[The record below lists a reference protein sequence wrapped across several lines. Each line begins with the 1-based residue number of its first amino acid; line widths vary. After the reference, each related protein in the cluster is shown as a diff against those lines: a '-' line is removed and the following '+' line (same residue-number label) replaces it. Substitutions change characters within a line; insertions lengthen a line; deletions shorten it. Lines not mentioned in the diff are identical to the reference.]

1 MQRNAK
7 LSIFSFLAIILSIF
21 IFYRILAYCN
31 FFRNDL
37 IIINKTVYSNLL
49 PENNFKSPYTPKI
62 KFADIPVTKVNG
74 VSLNILNET
83 NITNVPMLLKAQR
96 YYIPLKF
103 ICNKLNY
110 TIDTSDNSI
119 SLSNDD
125 NKISLTEDSYDINSS
140 TGSLRGNLINSNGN
154 YYISISDIEELFNLI
169 AIFDFKNNN
178 ISLLPSNVKAPE
190 DSSVLYSDKIAL
202 IRFEDFTCGY
212 TNTVDKN
219 QTKVKCM
226 ADLLYSQG
234 MKFHVGWIPRF
245 KSPPDNIDNDLLT
258 NDNITNVGFVNL
270 LDYLLNKGGKIG
282 LHGYTHQH
290 GDERSGSGEEMSKD
304 VNNTILETRAIVEN
318 GIDTA
323 SALNIPIYF
332 YESPHYR
339 GTELQRKVIEDYF
352 QFIYIPFDSTKK
364 NVYSPDDY
372 HLYVPATLGRV
383 HDDLDTSDIIN
394 GLNNDDSDVL
404 NSFYYHPSIEINY
417 INFNTNNNKLNVSFD
432 EKSPLQKIV
441 KTLKADEYTT
451 VHIDELKDK

>member
-7 LSIFSFLAIILSIF
+7 PYIFSFLGIILSMFMI
-21 IFYRILAYCN
+21 YQILSYCN
-31 FFRNDL
+31 FFRTDL

-62 KFADIPVTKVNG
+62 KFADRPITKVNG
-74 VSLNILNET
+74 VSLNILNES
-83 NITNVPMLLKAQR
+83 NITDVPMLLKSQR

-119 SLSNDD
+119 LLSNDD
-125 NKISLTEDSYDINSS
+125 NKISLTEDSYDINSK
-140 TGSLRGNLINSNGN
+140 TGSLRGNLIKSSGT
-154 YYISISDIEELFNLI
+154 YYISISDIEEIFNLI
-169 AIFDFKNNN
+169 AVFDFKKNN
-178 ISLLPSNVKAPE
+178 ISLLPNNINAPE

-234 MKFHVGWIPRF
+234 MKFHIGWIPRF
-245 KSPPDNIDNDLLT
+245 VSPPDNIDNDLLK

-270 LDYLLNKGGKIG
+270 LDYILNKGGEIG

-290 GDERSGSGEEMSKD
+290 GNEISGSGEEMSKD
-304 VNNTILETRAIVEN
+304 VNNTIPETRAIIEN

-323 SALNIPIYF
+323 SALNIPISF

-352 QFIYIPFDSTKK
+352 QFLYVPFDSTKK

-372 HLYVPATLGRV
+372 HLYVPAPLGRV
-383 HDDLDTSDIIN
+383 HDDLDTSDILN
-394 GLNNDDSDVL
+394 GLNKDDPNVL
-404 NSFYYHPSIEINY
+404 NSFYYHPSIEIDY
-417 INFNTNNNKLNVSFD
+417 INFNTIGNKLNVTFD

-441 KTLKADEYTT
+441 KTLKSDDYTT

>member
-1 MQRNAK
+1 MERTTK
-7 LSIFSFLAIILSIF
+7 TYFFSFIGILLSIF
-21 IFYRILAYCN
+21 IIYQILSYCN

-49 PENNFKSPYTPKI
+49 PENDFKSPYTPKI
-62 KFADIPVTKVNG
+62 KFADRPVTKING

-83 NITNVPMLLKAQR
+83 NITSVPMLLKSQR
-96 YYIPLKF
+96 YYIPLNF

-110 TIDTSDNSI
+110 TVDTSDDSI
-119 SLSNDD
+119 LLSSDD
-125 NKISLTEDSYDINSS
+125 NKIKLTENSYDKNSR
-140 TGSLRGNLINSNGN
+140 TGTLRGNLINSNGTN
-154 YYISISDIEELFNLI
+154 YISISDIEEIFNLI
-169 AIFDFKNNN
+169 AVFDFKNNN
-178 ISLLPSNVKAPE
+178 ISLLPNNVNSPK

-202 IRFEDFTCGY
+202 LRFEDFTCGY

-245 KSPPDNIDNDLLT
+245 VSPPDNIDNDLLKV
-258 NDNITNVGFVNL
+258 NNITNVGFVDL
-270 LDYLLNKGGKIG
+270 LDYILNKGGEIG

-290 GDERSGSGEEMSKD
+290 GNEISGSGEEMSKD
-304 VNNTILETRAIVEN
+304 VNNTIPETRAIIEN

-323 SALNIPIYF
+323 SALNIPISF

-352 QFIYIPFDSTKK
+352 QFLYVPFDSTKK

-372 HLYVPATLGRV
+372 HLYVPAPLGRV
-383 HDDLDTSDIIN
+383 HDLDTSDIIN
-394 GLNNDDSDVL
+394 GLNSNDPDVL
-404 NSFYYHPSIEINY
+404 NSFYYHPSIEIDY
-417 INFNTNNNKLNVSFD
+417 INFNTKNNKLNVTFD
-432 EKSPLQKIV
+432 EKSPLQQIV
-441 KTLKADEYTT
+441 KTLKADDYTT
-451 VHIDELKDK
+451 VHIGELTEK